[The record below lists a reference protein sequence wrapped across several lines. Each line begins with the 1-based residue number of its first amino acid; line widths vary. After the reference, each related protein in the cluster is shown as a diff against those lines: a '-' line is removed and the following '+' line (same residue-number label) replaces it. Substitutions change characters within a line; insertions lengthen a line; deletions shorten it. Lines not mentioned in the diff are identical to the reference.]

1 MSIIDKIKKSVE
13 DATGLPFYYDTP
25 ETLNQRMS
33 GSSAKRPWTF
43 PCAIKNIV
51 KSGAIQ
57 DQNGILRERL
67 TIELLFATQ
76 SDLDFDGVQVE
87 ACEIDK
93 MKERAFT
100 WLLSLLRTRTG
111 LRLVTLNG
119 TNRYYATDDAIYS
132 AYGVNVTIDEAQGF
146 SPCNL
151 NT

>member
-1 MSIIDKIKKSVE
+1 MTLIDKIKKSVE
-13 DATGLPFYYDTP
+13 EATGLPFYYDTP

-33 GSSAKRPWTF
+33 GSSAKRPWVF
-43 PCAIKNIV
+43 PCAMLNII
-51 KSGAIQ
+51 KSGAVQ

-67 TIELLFATQ
+67 TVEVLFATQ

-100 WLLSLLRTRTG
+100 WLLALMRSRV
-111 LRLVTLNG
+111 LRLASINT

-132 AYGVNVTIDEAQGF
+132 AYGVNITIDEAQGF
-146 SPCNL
+146 SQCNL